1 MLLLENN
8 WISIFFDKIVA
19 SLLMYVSA
27 SLSKIA
33 SQVAIN
39 GVNEALLSAAAL
51 EYLSFFV
58 LFF

>member
-1 MLLLENN
+1 M
-8 WISIFFDKIVA
+8 A